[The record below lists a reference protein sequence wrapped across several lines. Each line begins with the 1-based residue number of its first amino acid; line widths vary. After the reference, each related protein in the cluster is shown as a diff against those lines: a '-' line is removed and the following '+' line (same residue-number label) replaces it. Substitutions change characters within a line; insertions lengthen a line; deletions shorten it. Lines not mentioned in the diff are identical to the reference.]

1 MPLEEKLQE
10 PRPFDVYAMML
21 VVAFLATGGACLL
34 INYEL
39 RQDWFAGEE
48 PPQPHAVNVT
58 TVNGQTEQQQHDTP
72 SKWSQVT
79 AQDTE
84 DFKLLRPRD
93 STEEP
98 KPTAY
103 PTWFDPNSPTFSTE
117 LDKDNT
123 EKVPPPEVETMV
135 KSYAEKDP
143 TAGVT
148 AEEEKKP

>member
-21 VVAFLATGGACLL
+21 IVAFLATGGACLL
-34 INYEL
+34 INHEL
-39 RQDWFAGEE
+39 RVNWFAGEA
-48 PPQPHAVNVT
+48 PQPHAVNVT
-58 TVNGQTEQQQHDTP
+58 TVNGQTEQQRHDTP
-72 SKWSQVT
+72 SKWIQLT
-79 AQDTE
+79 TQDIE
-84 DFKLLRPRD
+84 DYKLLRP
-93 STEEP
+93 TGEA
-98 KPTAY
+98 KPTPY

-123 EKVPPPEVETMV
+123 EKVPPNEAETMV